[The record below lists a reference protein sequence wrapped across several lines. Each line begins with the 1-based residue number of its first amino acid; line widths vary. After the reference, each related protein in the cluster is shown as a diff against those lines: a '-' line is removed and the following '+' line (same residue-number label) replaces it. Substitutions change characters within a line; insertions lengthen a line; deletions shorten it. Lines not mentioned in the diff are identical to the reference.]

1 MRIISNNVKV
11 IYYKILGVF
20 RMFLIFD
27 IDVFFNEYMIF
38 LYFFLEE
45 LF

>member
-11 IYYKILGVF
+11 IYLKILGVF

-27 IDVFFNEYMIF
+27 IDVFFNEYTIF

>member
-27 IDVFFNEYMIF
+27 IDVFFNEYTIF

>member
-11 IYYKILGVF
+11 IYLKILGVF
-20 RMFLIFD
+20 RIFLICD
-27 IDVFFNEYMIF
+27 IDVFFNEYTIF